1 MAHHDPLPSEYIST
15 HDDLLPMPA
24 EHDRLPTE
32 SVIETLAERE
42 RLMHALHR
50 RRKAKLVRLHKLL
63 GENKRLLIA
72 AVERLHAVACRH
84 AAGKA

>member
-42 RLMHALHR
+42 RLVNAVDR
-50 RRKAKLVRLHKLL
+50 RREAKLIRLYELL
-63 GENKRLLIA
+63 SEHKRLLIA